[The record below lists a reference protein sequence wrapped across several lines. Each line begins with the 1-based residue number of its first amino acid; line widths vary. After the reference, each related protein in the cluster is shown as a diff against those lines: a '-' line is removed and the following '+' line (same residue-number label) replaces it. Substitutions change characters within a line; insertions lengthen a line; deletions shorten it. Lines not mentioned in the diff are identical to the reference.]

1 MIIQQIS
8 DYLEFL
14 EIEKGLSEN
23 TILAYRSDI
32 LSFFDFLAEEEKNK
46 DGGREIIEAG
56 DVQRSHFGSYTKF
69 LMNKDIKPSSIV
81 RKIAS
86 LKGLFRYLNAREE
99 IRSNPALGA
108 NSPRVPKKLPKVVML
123 EEIETILRS
132 DMEPKERAIFELL
145 YAAGLRVSELVEL
158 ETGNVDLKNN
168 TVKTMGKGSK
178 ERVIPLGSHAKAAI
192 ERYLE
197 DRNLMLRLLNIA
209 SDPRKLFLNNRGG
222 KISRQFVY
230 NFIRACGE
238 KLTSGGKIISPH
250 TIRHSFATHLL
261 ERGADLRVVQE
272 LLGHSS
278 IVTTQLYTHVS
289 KKRLKEVYHAING

>member
-32 LSFFDFLAEEEKNK
+32 LSFLDFLVEEEKNK
-46 DGGREIIEAG
+46 DEGREIVEAS
-56 DVQRSHFGSYTKF
+56 DVQRSHFGSYAKF

-86 LKGLFRYLNAREE
+86 LKGLFRYLNAKEE

-108 NSPRVPKKLPKVVML
+108 NSPRVPKKLPRVVML

-132 DMEPKERAIFELL
+132 DMEPKERAVFELL
-145 YAAGLRVSELVEL
+145 YATGLRVSELVEL
-158 ETGNVDLKNN
+158 EVGNVDLKNN

-197 DRNLMLRLLNIA
+197 DRNLMLRLLNITP
-209 SDPRKLFLNNRGG
+209 DPKKLFLNNRGG

-230 NFIRACGE
+230 SFIRACGE
-238 KLTSGGKIISPH
+238 KLIGGKTISPH

-289 KKRLKEVYHAING
+289 KKRLKEVYHSING